1 MEVFDLSPLLWHV
14 SDRSLK
20 LNARPGTI
28 ANATSKASAFNRLCH
43 FMTNNLISSG
53 SLCVFAVMVATVV
66 LGQSFAL
73 AAESDPSVRVIAAD
87 VNAVQRPLDTS
98 FKECIG
104 AGRANEGLRA
114 DWQDQL
120 RAARRECGFKYIRM
134 HGLLTDDMGVYK
146 EDAQGN
152 PIYNWQYIDRLYDF
166 LLSIDIKPFV
176 ELSFMPKD
184 LASGS
189 KTVFWWKGNVTPP
202 KSYDQWAD
210 LIRHLVS
217 HFQER
222 YGHDEVKTWY
232 FEVWNEPD
240 LHDGFWT
247 GTREDYFK
255 LYAVTAK
262 AIKSVSPDYRVGGPA
277 TAMGQWDESFISYC
291 YTNHVPL
298 DFISSHSY
306 GVKSGYLDE
315 TGQRGTVIDSD
326 PNSVIGRMVGER
338 RMIDR
343 SPMPGLPLHFTEWS
357 SAYTPTDFMH
367 DTYQQA
373 AFILS
378 KVKGAYRSVD
388 SMSYWVFTDIFEENG
403 PRMTPFHGGFGLIN
417 YEDLKKP
424 AYYAFKFLNELG
436 PFELADADPA
446 SWVCKSKDNS
456 VQALF
461 WDYTPIVPPEGT
473 NDQQFYQHEIP
484 AKESGRAQLCITN
497 LPAGS
502 YTLEI
507 YQTGYRANDVFT
519 GYLDLGSPSQLTPG
533 QVEILREQSTG
544 DPESVETIQIE
555 TGKPFVRTFPMRQ
568 NDVYFVKILPSG
580 VK

>member
-1 MEVFDLSPLLWHV
+1 MQ
-14 SDRSLK
+14 SLT
-20 LNARPGTI
+20 LM
-28 ANATSKASAFNRLCH
+28 NRHIL
-43 FMTNNLISSG
+43 T
-53 SLCVFAVMVATVV
+53 T
-66 LGQSFAL
+66 AL
-73 AAESDPSVRVIAAD
+73 AL
-87 VNAVQRPLDTS
+87 AVAVCANGGDLTGETRSITVDANIIQGPLDTS

-120 RAARRECGFKYIRM
+120 REAQRDCGFKYIRM
-134 HGLLTDDMGVYK
+134 HGLLCDDMGVYK
-146 EDAQGN
+146 EDAKGN
-152 PIYNWQYIDRLYDF
+152 PIYNFQYIDRLYDF
-166 LLSIDIKPFV
+166 LLSIHMKPFV
-176 ELSFMPKD
+176 ELSFMPND

-189 KTVFWWKGNVTPP
+189 RTIFWWRGNVTPP
-202 KSYDQWAD
+202 KSYDRWAD
-210 LIRHLVS
+210 LIRHLVT

-247 GTREDYFK
+247 GWKSDYFK
-255 LYAVTAK
+255 LYETTAR
-262 AIKSVSPDYRVGGPA
+262 AIKEVSPDYRVGGPA
-277 TAMGQWDESFISYC
+277 TAIGQWDKSFINFC
-291 YTNHVPL
+291 YSNNVPL
-298 DFISSHSY
+298 DFVSSHSY
-306 GVKSGYLDE
+306 GVKSGYLDAD
-315 TGQRGTVIDSD
+315 GNRGTVIDSN
-326 PNSVIGRMVGER
+326 PASVIAHMTGER
-338 RMIDR
+338 AMIDQ
-343 SPMPGLPLHFTEWS
+343 SPIPTLPLHFTEWS

-378 KVKGAYRSVD
+378 KVKGAYQSVN

-436 PFELADADPA
+436 PEELTDKDPA
-446 SWVCKSKDNS
+446 SWVCKGSDGS

-484 AKESGRAQLCITN
+484 AKDIGHVSLSIAN

-502 YTLEI
+502 YSMEVFH
-507 YQTGYRANDVFT
+507 TGYRANDVFT
-519 GYLDLGSPSQLTPG
+519 GYVDMGSPSQLTPT
-533 QVEILREQSTG
+533 QVEILREQSNG
-544 DPESVETIQIE
+544 DPESVQAIQVE
-555 TGKPFVRTFPMRQ
+555 TGKPFTREFPMRQ
-568 NDVYFVKILPSG
+568 NDVYFVKLLPLRAE
-580 VK
+580 

>member
-1 MEVFDLSPLLWHV
+1 MIKKSNSFRPSQILVIIMMAAMAGAGL
-14 SDRSLK
+14 
-20 LNARPGTI
+20 RPGL
-28 ANATSKASAFNRLCH
+28 SA
-43 FMTNNLISSG
+43 
-53 SLCVFAVMVATVV
+53 
-66 LGQSFAL
+66 
-73 AAESDPSVRVIAAD
+73 AAEASNDNGSGARDRIIAVD
-87 VNAVQRPLDTS
+87 VNRIQGPLDTS
-98 FKECIG
+98 FKVCVG

-114 DWQDQL
+114 DWQEQL
-120 RAARRECGFKYIRM
+120 RVARRECGFRYIRM

-146 EDAQGN
+146 EDAHGN
-152 PIYNWQYIDRLYDF
+152 PLYNWQYIDRLYDF
-166 LLSIDIKPFV
+166 LLSINVKPFV

-189 KTVFWWKGNVTPP
+189 RTIFWWKGNVTPP
-202 KSYDQWAD
+202 KSYDKWAD
-210 LIRHLVS
+210 LIRHLAT

-240 LHDGFWT
+240 LHDGFFT
-247 GTREDYFK
+247 GTQEDYFK
-255 LYAVTAK
+255 LYAVTAR

-277 TAMGQWDESFISYC
+277 TAIGQWDKSFIDFC
-291 YTNHVPL
+291 HTNSVPL
-298 DFISSHSY
+298 DFVSSHAY

-326 PNSVIGRMVGER
+326 SNSVIDRMVGER
-338 RMIDR
+338 RMIDQ
-343 SPMPGLPLHFTEWS
+343 SPTPGLPLHFTEWS

-378 KVKGAYRSVD
+378 KVKGAYQSVD
-388 SMSYWVFTDIFEENG
+388 SMSYWTFTDIFEENG

-424 AYYAFKFLNELG
+424 AFYAFKFLNELG
-436 PFELADADPA
+436 ESELNNTDPA
-446 SWVCKSKDNS
+446 SWACTGPDHS

-461 WDYTPIVPPEGT
+461 WNYTPIVPPAGK
-473 NDQQFYQHEIP
+473 NDQQFYQQEIP
-484 AKESGRAQLCITN
+484 AKESGRVQLCITN

-519 GYLDLGSPSQLTPG
+519 GYLDLGSPSQLTPA
-533 QVEILREQSTG
+533 QVGILREQSSGSPQTA
-544 DPESVETIQIE
+544 ETIQIE
-555 TGKPFVRTFPMRQ
+555 EGKPFVRTFPMRQ
-568 NDVYFVKILPSG
+568 NDVYFVKLLPEKS
-580 VK
+580 